1 MLRGIPALVCVLM
14 AEWAPVTLANTQCY
28 PVTRRDVDREL
39 AGEVVN
45 LTLVHVSDKRSRLV
59 AVNKYMTM
67 CEWDYYVSSP
77 HKCYGGADRWIGYIN
92 KVHNETRSSPDQVL
106 FTVEAT
112 QAFQGTAF
120 YWFERGKS
128 DVEVMNAGDHPLD
141 VFAVSNSEL
150 GDGLEHMLVWMEW
163 LD

>member
-1 MLRGIPALVCVLM
+1 MRVARL
-14 AEWAPVTLANTQCY
+14 Q
-28 PVTRRDVDREL
+28 TRRDVDREL

-92 KVHNETRSSPDQVL
+92 KVHNGAPDGPEFVLASPP
-106 FTVEAT
+106 THA
-112 QAFQGTAF
+112 
-120 YWFERGKS
+120 
-128 DVEVMNAGDHPLD
+128 
-141 VFAVSNSEL
+141 AVSAALSQT
-150 GDGLEHMLVWMEW
+150 
-163 LD
+163 